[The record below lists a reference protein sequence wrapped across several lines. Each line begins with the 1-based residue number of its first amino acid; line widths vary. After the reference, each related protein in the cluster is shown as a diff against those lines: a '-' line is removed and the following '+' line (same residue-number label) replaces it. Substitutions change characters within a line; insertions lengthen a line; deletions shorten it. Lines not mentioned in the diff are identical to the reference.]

1 MAGFD
6 LPVQIASEKDVLMEA
21 DARMIVYEP
30 NHVCYGKFQRHYRRR
45 NTGLIITPLSN
56 DDLISRHF
64 ALSQVPVHVLPVKDF
79 THNIINAAIVGDYHY
94 RLQVY
99 ATYDI
104 LIYDTYCPK
113 QKYRAPAKPQKR
125 PTATSQILLV
135 VVENEKMSRKQK
147 VHNPRERNEHTY
159 ERKVW
164 PLKQW
169 KKCPRFNGRCYIN
182 AAIVSDYIPV
192 PATSVR
198 FVRCTYPR
206 YLLSEKEI

>member
-1 MAGFD
+1 MEKFVFEMAGFD

-45 NTGLIITPLSN
+45 NTGSIITPLSN

-125 PTATSQILLV
+125 PTATSQ
-135 VVENEKMSRKQK
+135 NSTGGSRK
-147 VHNPRERNEHTY
+147 
-159 ERKVW
+159 RKNVEKAKS
-164 PLKQW
+164 PQPKRAKRAYVR
-169 KKCPRFNGRCYIN
+169 KKGVASKTVEEVAQGSMA
-182 AAIVSDYIPV
+182 AAISM
-192 PATSVR
+192 R
-198 FVRCTYPR
+198 
-206 YLLSEKEI
+206 LL

>member
-1 MAGFD
+1 MEKFVFEMAGFD

-30 NHVCYGKFQRHYRRR
+30 NHVCYGKFQRHYRRK
-45 NTGLIITPLSN
+45 NTGSIITPLSN

-64 ALSQVPVHVLPVKDF
+64 ALSQVPVHVLPMKEDF

-125 PTATSQILLV
+125 PTATSQ
-135 VVENEKMSRKQK
+135 NSTGGSRKRKNVEKANKKSTTQESETSIRTK
-147 VHNPRERNEHTY
+147 ERCG
-159 ERKVW
+159 
-164 PLKQW
+164 L
-169 KKCPRFNGRCYIN
+169 
-182 AAIVSDYIPV
+182 
-192 PATSVR
+192 
-198 FVRCTYPR
+198 
-206 YLLSEKEI
+206 